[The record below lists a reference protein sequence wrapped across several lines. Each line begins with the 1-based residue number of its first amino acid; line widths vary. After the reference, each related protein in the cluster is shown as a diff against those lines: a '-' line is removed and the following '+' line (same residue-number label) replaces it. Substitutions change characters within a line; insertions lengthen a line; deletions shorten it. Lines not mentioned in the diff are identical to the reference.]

1 MRAPSAMETS
11 AVLRC
16 PVFTVG
22 FLMSASTALAPDMPA
37 RAPGLWGL
45 NELVTNAFTAKAM
58 LAFVET
64 GRE

>member
-1 MRAPSAMETS
+1 M
-11 AVLRC
+11 
-16 PVFTVG
+16 VG